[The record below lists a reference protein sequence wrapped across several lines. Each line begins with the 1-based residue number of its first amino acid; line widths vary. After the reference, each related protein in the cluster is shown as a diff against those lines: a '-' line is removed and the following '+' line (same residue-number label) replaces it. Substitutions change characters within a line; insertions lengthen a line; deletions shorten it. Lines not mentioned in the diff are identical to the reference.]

1 MILVCRILNFG
12 ISFMILN
19 QQKIYR
25 FQFSAE
31 NTNNEELTRF
41 CISCHIGTV
50 LIFDIVFDKEKQ
62 IMNTLLKRILTGVNF
77 LPSYVVIILVI
88 LLLESYI
95 IFQRVKNDVRS
106 L

>member
-1 MILVCRILNFG
+1 MN
-12 ISFMILN
+12 SN

-77 LPSYVVIILVI
+77 LPSYVVIILVNLTI
-88 LLLESYI
+88 RVVHYI
-95 IFQRVKNDVRS
+95 SKSKKRCTFIVTTRS
-106 L
+106 